1 MPLILNPIVLD
12 KKIEKARDN
21 NKHGG
26 CTKLFWKHWK
36 DNKDRFDNML
46 DETDIPGSIL
56 SIHEIARTEIGT
68 ENVPPMSWVTPWVN
82 TTLPNNGWKQYGL
95 PMFWQPYEL

>member
-46 DETDIPGSIL
+46 DETDILGSMI

-68 ENVPPMSWVTPWVN
+68 KNVPLTSWITHWIR
-82 TTLPNNGWKQYGL
+82 TREKNGWKQYGL
-95 PMFWQPYEL
+95 PLFWQPYEV